1 MRVSLTSTGALER
14 RLEVAVPATDVD
26 KVYSDRL
33 KAFGR
38 TARLKGFRPGKAPAK
53 VVEQQ
58 FGGQIRQEV
67 VSEVLQ
73 NSLNQALVQGGIF
86 PVGNPRIE
94 PLSFAPGQD
103 LAYAAV
109 FEVFPQVALG
119 NLADIEIDRP
129 SASVGSEDVDAM
141 IETLRKQRPN
151 WTPATAPAKEGDRV
165 VVDFDGTLDGVAFD
179 GGKGE
184 NVSFILGQGRMLKPF
199 EAGVTGASAGETRTF
214 PVEFPA
220 DYQAANL
227 AGKTAEF
234 TVTVKSVDE
243 SSLPEV
249 DDAFCVAFGI
259 TEGGLEQLRAE
270 VEENMRRELSDNLR
284 NRIKT
289 VVLDKLWAAHPI
301 DLPAAAVDEQVRTL
315 QIDWLRR
322 IGAKPED
329 VKQAP
334 PREPF
339 EQAARRRVA
348 VGLLVGEVI
357 RQQNI
362 TVDAAKFEERV
373 EAAAVGY
380 ADPEAAMRQIRDNDQ
395 FRQNIEGTILEDQ
408 AVDWMLTQMKVTDVP
423 ATFKEIMNFGA

>member
-14 RLEVAVPATDVD
+14 RLEVAVPAADVD
-26 KVYSDRL
+26 KVYAERL
-33 KAFGR
+33 KAVGR

-58 FGGQIRQEV
+58 FGGQVRQEV

-73 NSLNQALVQGGIF
+73 NSLNQALSQGGIF

-94 PLSFAPGQD
+94 PLSLAPGQD
-103 LAYAAV
+103 LAYAAI
-109 FEVFPQVALG
+109 FEVFPQVTLQGLG
-119 NLADIEIDRP
+119 SITVERPTAD
-129 SASVGSEDVDAM
+129 VGTEDVDAM
-141 IETLRKQRPN
+141 IETLRKQRLN
-151 WTPATAPAKEGDRV
+151 WKPATAPAKDGDRV
-165 VVDFDGTLDGVAFD
+165 VLDFDGTLDGVAFE
-179 GGKGE
+179 GGQGE
-184 NVSFILGQGRMLKPF
+184 NVSFIIGQGRMLKPF

-234 TVTVKSVDE
+234 VVTVKSVE
-243 SSLPEV
+243 SSELPDL
-249 DDAFCVAFGI
+249 DDAFCLAFGI
-259 TEGGLEQLRAE
+259 AEGGIDQLRAE
-270 VEENMRRELSDNLR
+270 VEENMRRELADNLR
-284 NRIKT
+284 NRVKT
-289 VVLDKLWAAHPI
+289 LVLDKLWAAHPI

-315 QIDWLRR
+315 QLDWLRR

-339 EQAARRRVA
+339 EQPARRRVA

-357 RQQNI
+357 RQQGI
-362 TVDAAKFEERV
+362 VVDAAKFEERL
-373 EAAAVGY
+373 EQAAVGY
-380 ADPEAAMRQIRDNDQ
+380 ADPESAMRQIRDNDQ

-408 AVDWMLTQMKVTDVP
+408 AVDWMLTQMQVVDAP
-423 ATFKEIMNFGA
+423 ATFKDIMNFGA

>member
-14 RLEVAVPATDVD
+14 RLEVAVPAADVD
-26 KVYSDRL
+26 KVYGDRL

-73 NSLNQALVQGGIF
+73 NSLNQALAQGGIF

-94 PLSFAPGQD
+94 PLTMAPGQD

-109 FEVFPQVALG
+109 FEVFPQVTLQG
-119 NLADIEIDRP
+119 LSSISVERPTAD
-129 SASVGSEDVDAM
+129 VGAEDVDAM
-141 IETLRKQRPN
+141 IETLRKQRLN
-151 WTPATAPAKEGDRV
+151 WKTATAPAKEGDRV
-165 VVDFDGTLDGVAFD
+165 VLDFDGTLDGVAFE

-199 EAGVTGASAGETRTF
+199 EAGVTGAMAGDTRTF
-214 PVEFPA
+214 PVEFPS

-234 TVTVKSVDE
+234 SVTVKSVEE
-243 SSLPEV
+243 SELPEM
-249 DDAFCVAFGI
+249 DEAFCLAFGI
-259 TEGGLEQLRAE
+259 TEGGVTQLRAE
-270 VEENMRRELSDNLR
+270 VEENMRRELADNLR
-284 NRIKT
+284 NRVKT
-289 VVLDKLWAAHPI
+289 QVLDKLWAAHPI
-301 DLPAAAVDEQVRTL
+301 DLPAAAVDEQIRVL

-357 RQQNI
+357 RQQGI
-362 TVDAAKFEERV
+362 TVDAARFEERL

-380 ADPEAAMRQIRDNDQ
+380 SDPESAMRQIRDNDQ
-395 FRQNIEGTILEDQ
+395 MRQNIEGTILEDQ
-408 AVDWMLTQMKVTDVP
+408 AVEWMLTQMQVVDAP
-423 ATFKEIMNFGA
+423 ASFKDIMNFGA